1 MLSQSIFL
9 TLAAMAK
16 LQTELGSHAPFV
28 ERPDSEHSTQH
39 LKVENGGE
47 FTTRKR
53 HTTGHA
59 TRRHIGARLTQR
71 PLEYRLCTVAVDL

>member
-47 FTTRKR
+47 FTQQGGTSERASLND
-53 HTTGHA
+53 H
-59 TRRHIGARLTQR
+59 
-71 PLEYRLCTVAVDL
+71 